1 MDAMLKKLG
10 DERTEKVKFIT
21 SLTDEAMG
29 ANRDLSDNESELI
42 TRAKDRIG
50 AIDKQLE
57 TLSGDLELSQAA
69 QDRLAKLGNAV
80 QSGRTDQPVEY
91 PTPGAYLRDYIS
103 AMAGQGNARTEADE
117 RLRRYH
123 RAAAHVTTDAF
134 AGVFPNSIVGPVIN
148 FINSS
153 RPLVNALGVQGVP
166 SGPTFRRP
174 RLVDQHTADG
184 VGVQANQKDELVSQ
198 PFNITSDDVALSTL
212 GGYVNVARQVL
223 DWGVASM
230 DTIVNQLAAR
240 YAMAVERAA
249 IAEMQKST
257 SKVALAADADS
268 TALIKAIY
276 DGAALVFNK
285 TNQLPTTM
293 VAGPNGWARLGS
305 IVDAAGR
312 QLFPFLAPGNAA
324 GQQSATSFQG
334 NPVGLS
340 LVVTPG
346 ITDDTFWI
354 LNGWALEAYE
364 QLVGQLQVTEPSVL
378 GVQVAYAG
386 YVGFFRP
393 ATDGAVHLA
402 P

>member
-1 MDAMLKKLG
+1 MLKKLS
-10 DERTEKVKFIT
+10 DERAEKLKFIT
-21 SLTDEAMG
+21 SLTEEAM
-29 ANRDLSDNESELI
+29 AASRDLSENESELI
-42 TRAKDRIG
+42 TRGKERI
-50 AIDKQLE
+50 AVIDKQLE

-69 QDRLAKLGNAV
+69 QDRLAKLSGAV
-80 QSGRTDQPVEY
+80 QSGRTETAVEY
-91 PTPGAYLRDYIS
+91 PSAGAYLRDYLSTVIGVGS
-103 AMAGQGNARTEADE
+103 QRSEADE

-134 AGVFPNSIVGPVIN
+134 AGIFPNSIVGPVIN

-174 RLVDQHTADG
+174 RLVDTHTADG
-184 VGVQANQKDELVSQ
+184 VGIQAAQKDELVSQ
-198 PFNITSDDVALSTL
+198 PFSITSDDVSLSTL

-249 IAEMQKST
+249 ITEMQKST
-257 SKVALAADADS
+257 SKVTLAANADGP
-268 TALIKAIY
+268 TLVKAIF
-276 DGAALVFNK
+276 DGAAKVFTQ
-285 TNQLPTTM
+285 TNQLPTIM
-293 VAGPNGWARLGS
+293 AAGPLGWARLGS
-305 IVDAAGR
+305 IPDLAGR
-312 QLFPFLAPGNAA
+312 QIFPFLSPSNAA
-324 GQQSATSFQG
+324 GSMGGANTFSG

-354 LNGWALEAYE
+354 LNGWAMEAYE

-393 ATDGAVHLA
+393 AADGAVHLA

>member
-10 DERTEKVKFIT
+10 EERAEKVKFIT
-21 SLTDEAMG
+21 SLTEEAMG
-29 ANRDLSDNESELI
+29 ANRDLSDNEGELI
-42 TRAKDRIG
+42 TRAKTRIG

-69 QDRLAKLGNAV
+69 QDRLAKLGNAI
-80 QSGRTDQPVEY
+80 QSGRSDQPVEY
-91 PTPGAYLRDYIS
+91 PSPGAYLRDYIAS
-103 AMAGQGNARTEADE
+103 IAGQGNLRTEADE

-153 RPLVNALGVQGVP
+153 RPLVNALGVQPVP

-174 RLVDQHTADG
+174 RLVDTHTTDG
-184 VGVQANQKDELVSQ
+184 VGIQVNQKDELVSQ
-198 PFNITSDDVALSTL
+198 PFSITSDDVSLSTL

-240 YAMAVERAA
+240 YAMAVEAA
-249 IAEMQKST
+249 AVGEMQKST
-257 SKVALAADADS
+257 SKIPLAADADGA
-268 TALIKAIY
+268 ALIAAIY
-276 DGAALVFNK
+276 DGAAMVYSK
-285 TNQLPTTM
+285 TNQLPTIM
-293 VAGPNGWARLGS
+293 AAGPNGWARLGS
-305 IVDAAGR
+305 ISDAAGR
-312 QLFPFLAPGNAA
+312 PLFPFLSPGNAA

-346 ITDDTFWI
+346 IADDTFWV